1 MTLKLG
7 IIQLLEGVLHVLPPH
22 VLHHP
27 GAVLEHVAVAHV
39 PRLPHVVLEV
49 LPAASGW
56 ETRHSDPVLA
66 PPGRGSSPPSSSS
79 SASASV

>member
-7 IIQLLEGVLHVLPPH
+7 IVQLLEGVLHVLPPH

-27 GAVLEHVAVAHV
+27 GAVLEHIAVADI

-49 LPAASGW
+49 LPAASRW
-56 ETRHSDPVLA
+56 
-66 PPGRGSSPPSSSS
+66 
-79 SASASV
+79 